1 MKKKRKRKKE
11 KGRGKGKRT
20 VSRMR
25 KQVYKSTD
33 NQQEKKT
40 KMIDQIEEGGAEDT
54 NNEDTAG
61 KSKITTESQIDLIS
75 GDDNAVSVMRE
86 RDAQVSERT

>member
-33 NQQEKKT
+33 NQQEK
-40 KMIDQIEEGGAEDT
+40 MIDQIEGAEDT
-54 NNEDTAG
+54 NNEDTARG
-61 KSKITTESQIDLIS
+61 DHNGIT
-75 GDDNAVSVMRE
+75 NRYNF
-86 RDAQVSERT
+86 R